1 MRNVKEGICFTGVPS
16 TEELFMA
23 PGVPSDERITYGRVA
38 CIECVQDIPCNPCE
52 AACKF
57 GAITIGDEITA
68 LPYLDE
74 KKCTGCGQCI
84 YRCPG
89 LAITV
94 LNGAYSETEATVD
107 FPFEYLP
114 LPVAGDIV
122 DAVNR
127 CGVTVCQGI
136 VRKVMQVK
144 DADGTTV
151 ISIIIPK
158 QFVSEVRSMKRL
170 GKES

>member
-1 MRNVKEGICFTGVPS
+1 MKEGICFTGVPS

-23 PGVPSDERITYGRVA
+23 PGVPTDACIECGRVA

-52 AACKF
+52 SACKF

-114 LPVAGDIV
+114 LPVVGDKV

-127 CGVTVCQGI
+127 SGVTVCQGI
-136 VRKVMQVK
+136 VRKVMHAPG
-144 DADGTTV
+144 ADGTAV

-158 QFVSEVRSMKRL
+158 HLVGEVRSMKRL